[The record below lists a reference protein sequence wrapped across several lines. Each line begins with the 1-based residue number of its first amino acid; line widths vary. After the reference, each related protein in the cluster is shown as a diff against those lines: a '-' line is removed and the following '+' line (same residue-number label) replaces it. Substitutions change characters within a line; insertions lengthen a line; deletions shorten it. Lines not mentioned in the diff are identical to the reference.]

1 MTNKKWIKSP
11 WAISIG
17 TAIFSFILTTIYD
30 YSKSKPVFST
40 IIGILLS
47 IWNSIIWVLNFNIK
61 VWWLIIVI
69 SVAIVIIYVVI
80 ILKKEEII
88 EPDFCDYKE
97 DKFRIW
103 RWSWEW
109 KFNYSKKSWFISNL
123 TAHCPNCDTS
133 LIDYNNIYE
142 QGFECPR
149 CDYKS
154 DFKCEEPY
162 KIERIILDNI
172 EKMRRK
178 NSK

>member
-1 MTNKKWIKSP
+1 MKNKKWMKSP

-40 IIGILLS
+40 IMGILLS
-47 IWNSIIWVLNFNIK
+47 IWNGMILVLNFNIK

-69 SVAIVIIYVVI
+69 SVTILVI
-80 ILKKEEII
+80 ILKKKEII
-88 EPDFCDYKE
+88 KPDFCNYKE

-109 KFNYSKKSWFISNL
+109 KFNYSEKVWFISNL

-133 LIDYNNIYE
+133 LIEYNNIYE
-142 QGFECPR
+142 QGVECPR
-149 CDYKS
+149 CNYKS
-154 DFKCEEPY
+154 DFQCEEPY
-162 KIERIILDNI
+162 KIERVILDNI